1 MIYDV
6 HGDPLGTASGNVL
19 YGKKYVACGDS
30 FTAGDATG
38 YTDAAG
44 NTGTN
49 SDFYDQKLKAWKTYP
64 WWIAKRNDMTLVNE
78 AVSGSVFTNI
88 TGRLSPFS
96 VERYKAV
103 PKDADYITL
112 MFGLNECEPDT
123 AQGFDPTAIVGTKT
137 DTTNATVWG
146 AYNIVFEYLMKNI
159 PYAKLGVI
167 LADGWMSAAYRTT
180 VKEICAYWGVPV
192 LDLNDEQHP
201 LLLTA
206 HSAGRADASPT
217 AKQLRN
223 DAFQLALYNGH
234 PGLRAHEY
242 RSTIIENW
250 MRGL

>member
-6 HGDPLGTASGNVL
+6 HGNPIDVAGGNVL

-30 FTAGDATG
+30 FTAGDANG
-38 YTDAAG
+38 YTDVNG

-96 VERYKAV
+96 VDRYKAV

-146 AYNIVFEYLMKNI
+146 AYNIVFEYLIKNI
-159 PYAKLGVI
+159 PYAKIGVI
-167 LADGWMSAAYRTT
+167 LADGWMTDAYRAT
-180 VKEICAYWGVPV
+180 VKEICAYWGIPV
-192 LDLNDEQHP
+192 LDLSDDQSP
-201 LLLTA
+201 LLLATHDTNRA
-206 HSAGRADASPT
+206 EVSAK
-217 AKQLRN
+217 AKKLRN
-223 DAFQLALYNGH
+223 DAFKLGPYNDH
-234 PGLRAHEY
+234 PSLKGHEY

-250 MRGL
+250 MRTL

>member
-1 MIYDV
+1 
-6 HGDPLGTASGNVL
+6 
-19 YGKKYVACGDS
+19 
-30 FTAGDATG
+30 
-38 YTDAAG
+38 
-44 NTGTN
+44 
-49 SDFYDQKLKAWKTYP
+49 
-64 WWIAKRNDMTLVNE
+64 
-78 AVSGSVFTNI
+78 
-88 TGRLSPFS
+88 
-96 VERYKAV
+96 
-103 PKDADYITL
+103 
-112 MFGLNECEPDT
+112 
-123 AQGFDPTAIVGTKT
+123 
-137 DTTNATVWG
+137 
-146 AYNIVFEYLMKNI
+146 MKNI

>member
-44 NTGTN
+44 NTGMN

-137 DTTNATVWG
+137 DTTNTTVWG

-159 PYAKLGVI
+159 PYAI
-167 LADGWMSAAYRTT
+167 LRPFHS
-180 VKEICAYWGVPV
+180 VPC
-192 LDLNDEQHP
+192 P
-201 LLLTA
+201 
-206 HSAGRADASPT
+206 AGGR
-217 AKQLRN
+217 L
-223 DAFQLALYNGH
+223 
-234 PGLRAHEY
+234 
-242 RSTIIENW
+242 
-250 MRGL
+250 

>member
-44 NTGTN
+44 NTGMN

-103 PKDADYITL
+103 PKDAD
-112 MFGLNECEPDT
+112 
-123 AQGFDPTAIVGTKT
+123 
-137 DTTNATVWG
+137 
-146 AYNIVFEYLMKNI
+146 
-159 PYAKLGVI
+159 
-167 LADGWMSAAYRTT
+167 
-180 VKEICAYWGVPV
+180 
-192 LDLNDEQHP
+192 
-201 LLLTA
+201 
-206 HSAGRADASPT
+206 
-217 AKQLRN
+217 
-223 DAFQLALYNGH
+223 
-234 PGLRAHEY
+234 
-242 RSTIIENW
+242 
-250 MRGL
+250 

>member
-88 TGRLSPFS
+88 TGRLLPFS

-159 PYAKLGVI
+159 PYACL
-167 LADGWMSAAYRTT
+167 LYTSDAAD
-180 VKEICAYWGVPV
+180 E
-192 LDLNDEQHP
+192 
-201 LLLTA
+201 
-206 HSAGRADASPT
+206 
-217 AKQLRN
+217 
-223 DAFQLALYNGH
+223 
-234 PGLRAHEY
+234 
-242 RSTIIENW
+242 
-250 MRGL
+250 